1 MSEQGTRF
9 KTGFLAPNIDY
20 GAIGRNVAEQ
30 FANPI
35 LAVAQERSAQRDAK
49 MKALNPQT
57 AAGEAVPGQINQK
70 YQGAAQMALDIYQEA
85 ATRFELD
92 PSGANEAAFVQ
103 AKNQYLSIVQDAKFG
118 TEFIAKKTAEIRG
131 NTELAESGLLEA
143 NIQAIN
149 EYAMPPIYTKQGNVV
164 MVGQGANAID
174 YFNSG
179 ITASNADNLFYE
191 TGSIVGDYKF
201 LGSKVGA
208 DVFDS
213 QIAPKANLSTAQGG
227 YYETQLVGN
236 QSVKVGFDEKNFSED
251 LANQY
256 NVFANNN
263 KTMWNAASLE
273 GYKSL
278 HAVNRDLQSGDLE
291 SINNTMH
298 PELFAVT
305 DENDVSISEVT
316 GFEADGTPIYAV
328 EIEDLKNLKNVP
340 EGISLNDIKKFREG
354 ETIHA
359 RNYYNTISAQF
370 PRPDEDAVAEMLKEV
385 TTGPTDPTDL
395 TRTIFTAYDGERPA
409 ADPTLT
415 SEYPNMSVGSVASGG
430 NFKDVTVSN
439 VGIEVEKAII
449 DLSTGQVIGYKIA
462 KNQEL
467 IEKLSAITNLN
478 QVETDILNLLTE
490 EADIYVNSSTH
501 PNAFNNIKDQL
512 QAQQK
517 VGGSLN
523 YNFLIGQ
530 AINQLGVSIQEQAED
545 EQDKDTKVM
554 VDNIQDSAGMNNGGV
569 VPGEDSEQ
577 QDQTTTETQVDST
590 QDETVEG
597 ESLEML
603 VKEDSKPIIDTKF
616 SNVTF
621 DTDTSRFQVDVPE
634 AMVGSEEA
642 TLANVLKDEPDAYVA
657 AVEAGSMKEGLG
669 DRETIEKGSYS
680 SVRRIKEVF
689 GDSIKKLGLKR
700 RDLKQL
706 VNNPEGIFNTF
717 YGDENKPFLGNTEEG
732 DGFRFR
738 GRGYLQITGRANYA
752 KISEQLFGDDRLVQS
767 PDLILSPEYAEQAAA
782 QFLKNNK
789 SRIVKKL
796 NDFGYNIDEENLSQA
811 DANLLVAS
819 QLSGGKDPLSY
830 AIGVEG
836 LKKMDEATGVERE
849 YPNLKS

>member
-30 FANPI
+30 FSNPI
-35 LAVAQERSAQRDAK
+35 LAVAQERAAQRDAK
-49 MKALNPQT
+49 MKALNPQA

-179 ITASNADNLFYE
+179 VTASNADNLFYE

-208 DVFDS
+208 EVFNS
-213 QIAPKANLSTAQGG
+213 QISPKAGKSTVEGG
-227 YYETQLVGN
+227 YYKTQVVGN
-236 QSVKVGFDEKNFSED
+236 QSVKVGFDEENFSED
-251 LANQY
+251 LAKQY
-256 NVFANNN
+256 NVFASNN
-263 KTMWNAASLE
+263 KTIWNATALE

-278 HAVNRDLQSGDLE
+278 YASNRDLQSGDLE

-298 PELFAVT
+298 PELFAIT
-305 DENDVSISEVT
+305 DKNGNSISKVT

-328 EIEDLKNLKNVP
+328 EIESIDNLRDVP
-340 EGISLNDIKKFREG
+340 TGINLDDIKNFREG

-370 PRPDEDAVAEMLKEV
+370 PRPDEVAVREMISKA
-385 TTGPTDPTDL
+385 TSDTDETM
-395 TRTIFTAYDGERPA
+395 TRTIFTAYEGKRPA

-415 SEYPNMSVGSVASGG
+415 NEYPNMSVGSVASGG
-430 NFKDVTVSN
+430 NFRDVTVSN
-439 VGIEVEKAII
+439 VGVDVEKAII
-449 DLSTGQVIGYKIA
+449 DLSTGKVIGYKIA
-462 KNQEL
+462 KNQDL
-467 IEKLSAITNLN
+467 IDKLSAITNLN
-478 QVETDILNLLTE
+478 QVETDMLALLTK

-517 VGGSLN
+517 VGQSLN
-523 YNFLIGQ
+523 YNILIEE

-545 EQDKDTKVM
+545 DNKKDAGV
-554 VDNIQDSAGMNNGGV
+554 VNDVAGMNNGGI
-569 VPGEDSEQ
+569 VPGEDSKQ
-577 QDQTTTETQVDST
+577 QDQTTTEPQADST
-590 QDETVEG
+590 QEETVEG
-597 ESLEML
+597 EPLEML
-603 VKEDSKPIIDTKF
+603 VKEDSEAIIDTQF
-616 SNVTF
+616 SNVKF
-621 DTDTSRFQVDVPE
+621 DADTSRFQVDVPE

-642 TLANVLKDEPDAYVA
+642 TLANVLKNEPDAYVA

-680 SVRRIKEVF
+680 SVKRIKEVF

-706 VNNPEGIFNTF
+706 VNNPEAVFNTF

-732 DGFRFR
+732 DGFKFR

-752 KISEQLFGDDRLVQS
+752 KISEQLFGDDRLVQN

-796 NDFGYNIDEENLSQA
+796 NGFGYNIDEENLSQA

>member
-30 FANPI
+30 FSNPI
-35 LAVAQERSAQRDAK
+35 LAVAQERAAQRDAK
-49 MKALNPQT
+49 MKALNPQA

-164 MVGQGANAID
+164 MVGQGANEID

-179 ITASNADNLFYE
+179 VTASNADNLFYE

-208 DVFDS
+208 EVFNS
-213 QIAPKANLSTAQGG
+213 QISPKAGKSTVEGG
-227 YYETQLVGN
+227 YYKTQVVGN
-236 QSVKVGFDEKNFSED
+236 QSVKVGFDEENFSED
-251 LANQY
+251 LAKQY
-256 NVFANNN
+256 NVFASNN
-263 KTMWNAASLE
+263 KTIWNATALE

-278 HAVNRDLQSGDLE
+278 YASNRDLQSGDLE

-298 PELFAVT
+298 PELFAIT
-305 DENDVSISEVT
+305 DKNGNSISKVT

-328 EIEDLKNLKNVP
+328 EIESIDNLRDVP
-340 EGISLNDIKKFREG
+340 TGINLDDIKNFREG

-370 PRPDEDAVAEMLKEV
+370 PRPDEVAVREMISKA
-385 TTGPTDPTDL
+385 TSDTDETM
-395 TRTIFTAYDGERPA
+395 TRTIFTAYEGKRPA
-409 ADPTLT
+409 ADPTLPN
-415 SEYPNMSVGSVASGG
+415 EYPNMSVGSVASGG
-430 NFKDVTVSN
+430 NFRDVTVSN
-439 VGIEVEKAII
+439 VGVDVEKAII
-449 DLSTGQVIGYKIA
+449 DLSTGKVIGYKIA
-462 KNQEL
+462 KNQDL
-467 IEKLSAITNLN
+467 IDKLSAITNLN
-478 QVETDILNLLTE
+478 QVETDMLALLTK

-517 VGGSLN
+517 VGQSLN
-523 YNFLIGQ
+523 YNILIEE

-545 EQDKDTKVM
+545 DNKKDAGV
-554 VDNIQDSAGMNNGGV
+554 VNDVAGMNNGGI
-569 VPGEDSEQ
+569 VPGEDSKQ
-577 QDQTTTETQVDST
+577 QDQTTTEPQADST
-590 QDETVEG
+590 QEETVEG
-597 ESLEML
+597 EPLEML
-603 VKEDSKPIIDTKF
+603 VKEDSEAIIDTQF
-616 SNVTF
+616 SNVKF
-621 DTDTSRFQVDVPE
+621 DADTSRFQVDVPE

-642 TLANVLKDEPDAYVA
+642 TLANVLKNEPDAYVA

-680 SVRRIKEVF
+680 SVKRIKEVF

-706 VNNPEGIFNTF
+706 VNNPEAVFNTF

-732 DGFRFR
+732 DGFKFR

-752 KISEQLFGDDRLVQS
+752 KISEQLFGDDRLVQN

-796 NDFGYNIDEENLSQA
+796 NGFGYNIDEENLSQA

>member
-30 FANPI
+30 FTNPI
-35 LAVAQERSAQRDAK
+35 LAVAQERAAQRNAK
-49 MKALNPQT
+49 MKALNPQA

-70 YQGAAQMALDIYQEA
+70 YQGAAQMALDIYQQA
-85 ATRFELD
+85 ATKFELD
-92 PSGANEAAFVQ
+92 SSGANETAFVQ

-131 NTELAESGLLEA
+131 NTELAESGLLES

-149 EYAMPPIYTKQGNVV
+149 EYAMPPIYTRQGNVV

-179 ITASNADNLFYE
+179 ITASNADNLFFE

-201 LGSKVGA
+201 LGNKVGA
-208 DVFDS
+208 EVFNS
-213 QIAPKANLSTAQGG
+213 QMAVKAGKSEGEGG
-227 YYETQLVGN
+227 YYKTEVVGN
-236 QSVKVGFDEKNFSED
+236 QAIKVGFNEESFSED
-251 LANQY
+251 VANQY
-256 NVFANNN
+256 NVFASNN

-273 GYKSL
+273 GYKNL
-278 HAVNRDLQSGDLE
+278 YAVNKDLQSGDLE

-298 PELFAVT
+298 PELFTVT
-305 DENDVSISEVT
+305 NENGVSISEVT
-316 GFEADGTPIYAV
+316 GFEADGTPMYAV
-328 EIEDLKNLKNVP
+328 EIDSLDNLQNVP
-340 EGISLNDIKKFREG
+340 PGITLNNIQEFRKG

-359 RNYYNTISAQF
+359 RNYYNTISGQF
-370 PRPDEDAVAEMLKEV
+370 ARPDAAAAQEMISQAIDAQGSSEIM
-385 TTGPTDPTDL
+385 
-395 TRTIFTAYDGERPA
+395 TRTIFTAYDGEKPA

-478 QVETDILNLLTE
+478 QIETDMLALLTE
-490 EADIYVNSSTH
+490 EADIYVNSSAH
-501 PNAFNNIKDQL
+501 PDAFTNIQQQL
-512 QAQQK
+512 EGQEKTGKASTYNTLLSQAM
-517 VGGSLN
+517 
-523 YNFLIGQ
+523 I
-530 AINQLGVSIQEQAED
+530 QLGSSTQEEVED
-545 EQDKDTKVM
+545 EQDKDIKTM
-554 VDNIQDSAGMNNGGV
+554 VNKIQDSAGMNNGGI

-577 QDQTTTETQVDST
+577 QNQTTTEPQADST
-590 QDETVEG
+590 QDETVE
-597 ESLEML
+597 EEPLEML
-603 VKEDSKPIIDTKF
+603 VKEDSEAIIDTQF
-616 SNVTF
+616 SNVKF

-634 AMVGSEEA
+634 AIVGSEEA
-642 TLANVLKDEPDAYVA
+642 TLANTLKDEPDAYVA

-680 SVRRIKEVF
+680 SVKRIKEVF

-717 YGDENKPFLGNTEEG
+717 YGNENKPFLGNTEEG
-732 DGFRFR
+732 DGFKFR

-752 KISEQLFGDDRLVQS
+752 KISEELFGDDRLVQN

-819 QLSGGKDPLSY
+819 QLSGGKNPLSY

>member
-1 MSEQGTRF
+1 MSEQGIRF

-20 GAIGRNVAEQ
+20 GAIGEGIAAS

-35 LAVAQERSAQRDAK
+35 LAVAQERAAQRDAK
-49 MKALNPQT
+49 MKALNPQA

-85 ATRFELD
+85 ATNFELD

-118 TEFIAKKTAEIRG
+118 TEFIAKKTAEIKG

-143 NIQAIN
+143 NINAIT
-149 EYAMPPIYTKQGNVV
+149 EYAMPPIYTRQGNVV
-164 MVGQGANAID
+164 MVGQGAKAID

-179 ITASNADNLFYE
+179 VTASNADNLFYE

-208 DVFDS
+208 EVFNS
-213 QIAPKANLSTAQGG
+213 QIAPKANLSTAEGG
-227 YYETQLVGN
+227 YYKTQVVGN
-236 QSVKVGFDEKNFSED
+236 QAVKVGFDEENFSED

-256 NVFANNN
+256 NVFASNN

-278 HAVNRDLQSGDLE
+278 FAVNRDLQSGDLE

-298 PELFAVT
+298 PELFAIT
-305 DENDVSISEVT
+305 DKNGNSISKVT

-328 EIEDLKNLKNVP
+328 EIESVDDLENVP
-340 EGISLNDIKKFREG
+340 TGITLDDINKFREG

-370 PRPDEDAVAEMLKEV
+370 PRPDEGAVEEMLSQDMSD
-385 TTGPTDPTDL
+385 TGDTM

-415 SEYPNMSVGSVASGG
+415 NEYPNMSVGSVASGG
-430 NFKDVTVSN
+430 NFRDVTVSN

-467 IEKLSAITNLN
+467 IEKLSTITNLN
-478 QVETDILNLLTE
+478 QAETDMLALLTE

-501 PNAFNNIKDQL
+501 PNAFANIQQQL
-512 QAQQK
+512 EGQQQ
-517 VGGSLN
+517 VGKSLN
-523 YNFLIGQ
+523 YNILIGQ
-530 AINQLGVSIQEQAED
+530 AINELGVSIQEQTESQRNEKGD
-545 EQDKDTKVM
+545 ILNEGRGGKP
-554 VDNIQDSAGMNNGGV
+554 MNNGGT
-569 VPGEDSEQ
+569 VPVEDSEQ
-577 QDQTTTETQVDST
+577 QDQTITEPQVEST
-590 QDETVEG
+590 EEETVE
-597 ESLEML
+597 EEPLEML
-603 VKEDSKPIIDTKF
+603 VEEDSEPIIDTGF

-621 DTDTSRFQVDVPE
+621 DADTSRFQVNVPD
-634 AMVGSEEA
+634 AMVGSEDA
-642 TLANVLKDEPDAYVA
+642 TLANVLKDESDVYVA

-669 DRETIEKGSYS
+669 DRETIEKGNYS

-689 GDSIKKLGLKR
+689 GSSIKKLGLKR

-717 YGDENKPFLGNTEEG
+717 YGNENKPFLGNIEEG
-732 DGFRFR
+732 DGFKFR

-752 KISEQLFGDDRLVQS
+752 KISEQLFGDNRLVEN
-767 PDLILSPEYAEQAAA
+767 PDLILAPEYAEQAAA
-782 QFLKNNK
+782 LFLKNNK

-796 NDFGYNIDEENLSQA
+796 NSFGYNIDEENLSQA

-830 AIGVEG
+830 AIGIEG

>member
-30 FANPI
+30 FSNPI
-35 LAVAQERSAQRDAK
+35 LAVAQERAAQRDAK
-49 MKALNPQT
+49 MKALNPQA

-85 ATRFELD
+85 ATNFELD

-118 TEFIAKKTAEIRG
+118 TEFIAKKTAEIKG
-131 NTELAESGLLEA
+131 NTELAESGLLDA
-143 NIQAIN
+143 NINAIT
-149 EYAMPPIYTKQGNVV
+149 EYAMPPIYTRQGNVV

-179 ITASNADNLFYE
+179 VTASNADNLFYE

-208 DVFDS
+208 EVFNS
-213 QIAPKANLSTAQGG
+213 QISPKAGKSTVEGG
-227 YYETQLVGN
+227 YYKTQVVGN
-236 QSVKVGFDEKNFSED
+236 QSVKVGFDEENFSED
-251 LANQY
+251 LAKQY
-256 NVFANNN
+256 NVFASNN
-263 KTMWNAASLE
+263 KTIWNATALE

-278 HAVNRDLQSGDLE
+278 YASNRDLQSGDLE

-298 PELFAVT
+298 PELFAIT
-305 DENDVSISEVT
+305 DKNGNSISKVT

-328 EIEDLKNLKNVP
+328 EIESIDNLRDVP
-340 EGISLNDIKKFREG
+340 TGINLDDIKNFREG

-370 PRPDEDAVAEMLKEV
+370 PRPDEVAVREMISKA
-385 TTGPTDPTDL
+385 TSDTDETM
-395 TRTIFTAYDGERPA
+395 TRTIFTAYEGKRPA

-415 SEYPNMSVGSVASGG
+415 NEYPNMSVGSVASGG
-430 NFKDVTVSN
+430 NFRDVTVSN
-439 VGIEVEKAII
+439 VGVDVEKAII
-449 DLSTGQVIGYKIA
+449 DLSTGKVIGYKIA
-462 KNQEL
+462 KNQDL
-467 IEKLSAITNLN
+467 IDKLSAITNLN
-478 QVETDILNLLTE
+478 QVETDMLALLTK

-517 VGGSLN
+517 VGQSLN
-523 YNFLIGQ
+523 YNILIEE

-545 EQDKDTKVM
+545 DNKKDAGV
-554 VDNIQDSAGMNNGGV
+554 VNDVAGMNNGGI
-569 VPGEDSEQ
+569 VPGEDSKQ
-577 QDQTTTETQVDST
+577 QDQTTTEPQADST
-590 QDETVEG
+590 QEETVEG
-597 ESLEML
+597 EPLEML
-603 VKEDSKPIIDTKF
+603 VKEDSEAIIDTQF
-616 SNVTF
+616 SNVKF
-621 DTDTSRFQVDVPE
+621 DADTSRFQVDVPE

-642 TLANVLKDEPDAYVA
+642 TLANVLKNEPDAYVA

-680 SVRRIKEVF
+680 SVKRIKEVF

-706 VNNPEGIFNTF
+706 VNNPEAVFNTF

-732 DGFRFR
+732 DGFKFR

-752 KISEQLFGDDRLVQS
+752 KISEQLFGDDRLVQN

-796 NDFGYNIDEENLSQA
+796 NGFGYNIDEENLSQA

>member
-49 MKALNPQT
+49 MKALNPQA

-395 TRTIFTAYDGERPA
+395 TRTIFTAYDGKKPA

-634 AMVGSEEA
+634 AIVGSEEA

-680 SVRRIKEVF
+680 SVKRIKEVF

-752 KISEQLFGDDRLVQS
+752 KISEQLFGDDRLIQN

>member
-30 FANPI
+30 FTNPI
-35 LAVAQERSAQRDAK
+35 LAVAQERAAQRDAK
-49 MKALNPQT
+49 MKSLNPQA

-85 ATRFELD
+85 ATNFELD

-118 TEFIAKKTAEIRG
+118 TEFIAKKTAEIKG

-149 EYAMPPIYTKQGNVV
+149 QYAMPPVYTRQGNVV
-164 MVGQGANAID
+164 MVGQGANAIG

-208 DVFDS
+208 EVFNS
-213 QIAPKANLSTAQGG
+213 QISPKAGKSTAEGG
-227 YYETQLVGN
+227 YYKTQVVGN
-236 QSVKVGFDEKNFSED
+236 QAVKVGFDEENFSED

-278 HAVNRDLQSGDLE
+278 FAVNRDLQSGDLE

-305 DENDVSISEVT
+305 DENGVSISEVT

-328 EIEDLKNLKNVP
+328 EIESVDDLQNVP
-340 EGISLNDIKKFREG
+340 AGISLNDINKFREG

-370 PRPDEDAVAEMLKEV
+370 PRPDKGAVEEMLSQDISG
-385 TTGPTDPTDL
+385 TGDTM
-395 TRTIFTAYDGERPA
+395 TRTIFTAYDGEKPA

-415 SEYPNMSVGSVASGG
+415 SAYPNMSVGSVASGG
-430 NFKDVTVSN
+430 NFKPVTVSN
-439 VGIEVEKAII
+439 VKINVEKAII

-462 KNQEL
+462 KDQEL
-467 IEKLSAITNLN
+467 IEQLSNLQN
-478 QVETDILNLLTE
+478 RTPEQNDLLGLLSE
-490 EADIYVNSSTH
+490 EADIYVNAATDSA
-501 PNAFNNIKDQL
+501 AFTNIKQQL
-512 QAQQK
+512 EGQEK
-517 VGGSLN
+517 VGKSLN
-523 YNFLIGQ
+523 YNILMGQ
-530 AINQLGVSIQEQAED
+530 AFKQLGVSTQEQAGDDNQRDVEVVED
-545 EQDKDTKVM
+545 IV
-554 VDNIQDSAGMNNGGV
+554 GMNNGGA
-569 VPGEDSEQ
+569 VPGGDSEQ
-577 QDQTTTETQVDST
+577 QDQTTTEPQVEST
-590 QDETVEG
+590 QDETVE
-597 ESLEML
+597 EEPLEML
-603 VKEDSKPIIDTKF
+603 VEEDSEPIIDTGF

-621 DTDTSRFQVDVPE
+621 DADTSRFQVNVPD
-634 AMVGSEEA
+634 AIVGSEDA
-642 TLANVLKDEPDAYVA
+642 TLANVLKDESDVYVA

-669 DRETIEKGSYS
+669 DRETIEKGNYS

-689 GDSIKKLGLKR
+689 GSSIKKLGLKR
-700 RDLKQL
+700 KDLKQL

-717 YGDENKPFLGNTEEG
+717 YGNENKPFLGNIEEG
-732 DGFRFR
+732 DGFKFR

-752 KISEQLFGDDRLVQS
+752 KISEQLFGDDRLVEN
-767 PDLILSPEYAEQAAA
+767 PDLILTPEYAEQATA

-796 NDFGYNIDEENLSQA
+796 NSFGYNIDEENLSQA

-830 AIGVEG
+830 AIGIEG

>member
-1 MSEQGTRF
+1 MSEQGIQF

-35 LAVAQERSAQRDAK
+35 LAVAQERAAQRDAK
-49 MKALNPQT
+49 MKALNPQA

-70 YQGAAQMALDIYQEA
+70 YQGAAQMALDIYQET
-85 ATRFELD
+85 ATQFELD
-92 PSGANEAAFVQ
+92 PSSANETAFVQ

-164 MVGQGANAID
+164 MVGQGAKAID

-208 DVFDS
+208 DVFNS
-213 QIAPKANLSTAQGG
+213 QIAPKADKSTAEGG
-227 YYETQLVGN
+227 YYETQVVGTKA
-236 QSVKVGFDEKNFSED
+236 VKVGFDEENFSED
-251 LANQY
+251 LAKQY
-256 NVFANNN
+256 NVFASNN
-263 KTMWNAASLE
+263 KTMWNGTALE

-278 HAVNRDLQSGDLE
+278 YASNRDLQSGDLE

-305 DENDVSISEVT
+305 DKNGNSISKVT
-316 GFEADGTPIYAV
+316 SFEADGTPIYAV
-328 EIEDLKNLKNVP
+328 EIESIDDLQNVP
-340 EGISLNDIKKFREG
+340 TGINLDDIKNFREG

-370 PRPDEDAVAEMLKEV
+370 PRPDAVAVQNMISEA
-385 TTGPTDPTDL
+385 TSDTDDTI

-415 SEYPNMSVGSVASGG
+415 SAYPNMSVGSVANGG
-430 NFKDVTVSN
+430 NFKPVTVSN
-439 VGIEVEKAII
+439 VKINVEKAIV
-449 DLSTGQVIGYKIA
+449 DLKTGQVIGYKIA
-462 KNQEL
+462 KDQEL
-467 IEKLSAITNLN
+467 IDQLQRMQNRNEEQQTL
-478 QVETDILNLLTE
+478 LNLLSE
-490 EADIYVNSSTH
+490 EADIYVNAATDSD
-501 PNAFNNIKDQL
+501 AFNNIEQQL
-512 QAQQK
+512 QGQQQ
-517 VGGSLN
+517 VGKSLN
-523 YNFLIGQ
+523 YNILIGK

-545 EQDKDTKVM
+545 EQDKDTKIM

-569 VPGEDSEQ
+569 VSGEDPKQ
-577 QDQTTTETQVDST
+577 QDQITTEPQADST
-590 QDETVEG
+590 QDETVE
-597 ESLEML
+597 EEPLEML
-603 VKEDSKPIIDTKF
+603 VKEDSEAIIDTGF
-616 SNVTF
+616 SNVKF

-634 AMVGSEEA
+634 AIVGSEEA

-680 SVRRIKEVF
+680 SVKRIKEVF

-789 SRIVKKL
+789 SKIVKKL
-796 NDFGYNIDEENLSQA
+796 NGFGYNIDEENLSQA